1 METAVAG
8 VQAAEGTEGVT
19 VAVAKGAAAE
29 GAATE
34 EVEMPGAKVVVEE
47 EEVMAAAETPTSTC
61 SSRR

>member
-1 METAVAG
+1 MR
-8 VQAAEGTEGVT
+8 AAAREEVT

-47 EEVMAAAETPTSTC
+47 EVMAASETPTSTR